1 MWLERVKFSVLCMSI
16 DIKMSYEQVNIFI
29 FYCCFATECF
39 TWISLARHL
48 WTFLFFYMIILYMFC
63 YCYCYCYCCC
73 YCFYCCSFLSYFHTV
88 YFAYFLFSL
97 LLLGYSGI
105 CCFSRDRNRQT
116 DRQTDNRGRHK
127 NIESKRT
134 NVHNKYLNKLLLNVS
149 NK

>member
-1 MWLERVKFSVLCMSI
+1 MIRKSQVFCSLYEYRYQDVLRTSKYIYILLLFCHWMLHMDFFS
-16 DIKMSYEQVNIFI
+16 K
-29 FYCCFATECF
+29 T
-39 TWISLARHL
+39 SLN
-48 WTFLFFYMIILYMFC
+48 FSFFYMIILYMFC